1 MSEIHL
7 KKHQIDQKSSFRKWV
22 GFPARSPVPARGARG
37 TIVSA
42 TGSGKTIMAAASALE
57 CFPHGRILVT
67 VPTLDLLV
75 QTAQAWRTVGHRS
88 PMAAV
93 CSLENDP
100 VLNELG
106 VRTTT
111 NPIQLA
117 LWAGR
122 GPVIVFATY
131 ASLVDREDYAALQDQ
146 ERPYGPW
153 QNSGNGKTRK
163 KTRGPLEAALTGGER
178 LYGQQMAPFD
188 LAIVDE
194 AHGTAGDL
202 GRPWAAIHDNTRIP
216 ADFRLYLTATP
227 RILAAARPQKGA
239 DGQELEIASMADDPD
254 GTYGAWLA
262 ELGLSEA
269 IEREILAGFEI
280 DVLEIRDPSPV
291 LGESEEARRGRR
303 LALLQTALLE
313 HAAAYNLR
321 TVMTFHQKVEEAAAF
336 ADKLPETAAA
346 LYVNDA
352 SDDDLAAADKL
363 PKSSVNAR
371 FYELEAGRHV
381 PPDRVWSAWLCGDHL
396 VTERREVLRQFAGGI
411 DAADRRVHRAFLA
424 SVRVLGEGVDIT
436 GDRGVEAICFAD
448 TRGSQVEIVQNIGRA
463 LRLNKD
469 GSTKIARIIV
479 PVFLEPGED
488 PTDMVASA
496 SFRPLVAVLQGLRS
510 HDERLVEQ
518 LASRALT
525 SGQRKVHVRRD
536 ANGQIIGAGGEG
548 DGEDQEQDD
557 TDAAAESAL
566 LHFSS
571 PRDTAT
577 IAAFLRTRVYR
588 PESLVWLEGYQ
599 ALIRWRK
606 ENEITGLYAVPYDV
620 EAEVGVTK
628 DFPLGRW
635 VHQQRKA
642 LRAGELEERRKTL
655 LDAPEAGMVW
665 EPGEEAWE
673 TKLAALRSYRRAM
686 GHLAPRQDAVWGEGD
701 AMVPVG
707 QHAANL
713 RRKGGLGKDA
723 ERAAERAQQ
732 LAAIDEDW
740 NCPWPLDWQRHY
752 RVLADLVDADGVLPA
767 IQPGV
772 LFEGDDLGKW
782 LARQREASTW
792 AQLSAE
798 QQERLSQL
806 GVKPLEAPSPAPSA
820 KRAANGQSKAE
831 QAFHRGLAAL
841 TQWVEREG
849 AHRPAPRGHSEQI
862 AVDGEAEPVTV
873 KLGVWVSNTKSR
885 WDKLTPEQQA
895 ALAALG
901 VPWAKAAVPAPSGGP
916 APVRDA
922 PVQPAPSG
930 EQAQEYPDQGDPV
943 TAEERETSRGTA
955 RARRMNELMRKHTK
969 AELLRMAYA
978 GGLVNHNSPE
988 KWRKDE
994 IASTVVDTEF
1004 RTADRAAP
1012 ARPASATARP
1022 VPAQPL
1028 PLPQQ
1033 DHHDECDKSVYEGG
1047 TCTCDLIEQYGP
1059 PSERDDY

>member
-1 MSEIHL
+1 MSRIPL

-22 GFPARSPVPARGARG
+22 GFPARSSVPPQGARG

-57 CFPHGRILVT
+57 CFPEGRILVT

-75 QTAQAWRTVGHRS
+75 QTAQAWRAVGHRS
-88 PMAAV
+88 PMVAV

-117 LWAGR
+117 LWAGH

-131 ASLVDREDYAALQDQ
+131 ASLVDREDIDAPEGQ
-146 ERPYGPW
+146 
-153 QNSGNGKTRK
+153 RK
-163 KTRGPLEAALTGGER
+163 VRGPLEAALAGGER
-178 LYGQQMAPFD
+178 LYGQQMDGFS
-188 LAIVDE
+188 LAIIDE
-194 AHGTAGDL
+194 AHGTTGDL
-202 GRPWAAIHDNTRIP
+202 GRPWAAIHDNARIP

-227 RILAAARPQKGA
+227 RILASPQPQKGA
-239 DGQELEIASMADDPD
+239 DGQEAEIASMADDPD
-254 GTYGAWLA
+254 GTFGAWLPGA

-269 IEREILAGFEI
+269 IEREILAPFEI

-291 LGESEEARRGRR
+291 LGESEEAQRGRR

-336 ADKLPETAAA
+336 AEKLPETAAQ
-346 LYVNDA
+346 LYVTETDGETMVKAEKELPASSIDA
-352 SDDDLAAADKL
+352 E
-363 PKSSVNAR
+363 
-371 FYELEAGRHV
+371 FYGLEAGRHV
-381 PPDRVWSAWLCGDHL
+381 PPDRVWAAWLCGDHL
-396 VTERREVLRQFAGGI
+396 VSERREVLRQFANGI
-411 DAADRRVHRAFLA
+411 DANNRRVHRAFLA

-436 GDRGVEAICFAD
+436 GERGAEAICFAD

-463 LRLNKD
+463 LRLNRD

-479 PVFLEPGED
+479 PIFLEPGED

-518 LASRALT
+518 LASRALS
-525 SGQRKVHVRRD
+525 SGKRKVHVQRD
-536 ANGQIIGAGGEG
+536 EDGQIIGAGGEG
-548 DGEDQEQDD
+548 DGENQEQDG

-571 PRDTAT
+571 PRDAST

-599 ALIRWRK
+599 ALIRWRA
-606 ENEITGLYAVPYDV
+606 ENEITGLYAVPYDT
-620 EAEVGVTK
+620 ETQVGVTK

-642 LRAGELEERRKTL
+642 LRAGEMEPRRKEL

-673 TKLAALRSYRRAM
+673 SKLAALRSYRQAT
-686 GHLAPRQDAVWGEGD
+686 GHLAPRQDQVWGEGE

-707 QHAANL
+707 QHMANL

-723 ERAAERAQQ
+723 ERAAKRAEQ
-732 LAAIDEDW
+732 LAAIDPDW

-752 RVLADLVDADGVLPA
+752 RVLADLVDADGSLPE

-772 LFEGDDLGKW
+772 LMDGDDIGRW
-782 LARQREASTW
+782 LQRQSQPATW
-792 AQLSAE
+792 AQLSTE
-798 QQERLSQL
+798 QQERLSTL
-806 GVKPLEAPSPAPSA
+806 GVKPVQAPSPAPAAPRATKGPGKAQQAFQRAWRPSRSGSSG
-820 KRAANGQSKAE
+820 KEPTGLYRAA
-831 QAFHRGLAAL
+831 
-841 TQWVEREG
+841 
-849 AHRPAPRGHSEQI
+849 
-862 AVDGEAEPVTV
+862 TV
-873 KLGVWVSNTKSR
+873 NRSR
-885 WDKLTPEQQA
+885 
-895 ALAALG
+895 
-901 VPWAKAAVPAPSGGP
+901 S
-916 APVRDA
+916 
-922 PVQPAPSG
+922 
-930 EQAQEYPDQGDPV
+930 
-943 TAEERETSRGTA
+943 
-955 RARRMNELMRKHTK
+955 
-969 AELLRMAYA
+969 
-978 GGLVNHNSPE
+978 
-988 KWRKDE
+988 
-994 IASTVVDTEF
+994 
-1004 RTADRAAP
+1004 
-1012 ARPASATARP
+1012 TARP
-1022 VPAQPL
+1022 
-1028 PLPQQ
+1028 
-1033 DHHDECDKSVYEGG
+1033 S
-1047 TCTCDLIEQYGP
+1047 
-1059 PSERDDY
+1059 R

>member
-1 MSEIHL
+1 MLQLRE
-7 KKHQIDQKSSFRKWV
+7 HQIDQKSAFRKWV
-22 GFPARSPVPARGARG
+22 GFPARSSVPPQEARG

-42 TGSGKTIMAAASALE
+42 TGSGKTITAAASALE
-57 CFPHGRILVT
+57 CFPGGRILVT
-67 VPTLDLLV
+67 VPTLDLLA
-75 QTAQAWRTVGHRS
+75 QTAQAWRLVGHRA
-88 PMAAV
+88 PMVAV

-100 VLNELG
+100 VLGELG

-117 LWAGR
+117 LWAGH
-122 GPVIVFATY
+122 GPVVVLATY
-131 ASLVDREDYAALQDQ
+131 ASLVDREDIDAPAGQ
-146 ERPYGPW
+146 
-153 QNSGNGKTRK
+153 RK
-163 KTRGPLEAALTGGER
+163 VRGPLEAALAGGER
-178 LYGQQMAPFD
+178 LYGQQMAGFD

-227 RILAAARPQKGA
+227 RILAAARPQKAG
-239 DGQELEIASMADDPD
+239 GPEPEIASMADDPD

-269 IEREILAGFEI
+269 IERGILAGFEI

-291 LGESEEARRGRR
+291 LGESEEAQRGRR

-336 ADKLPETAAA
+336 AEKLPATAAE
-346 LYVNDA
+346 LYVTDA
-352 SDDDLAAADKL
+352 SDADLAAAEQL
-363 PKSSVNAR
+363 PKSSIEAE

-396 VTERREVLRQFAGGI
+396 VTERREVLRQFANGI
-411 DAADRRVHRAFLA
+411 DADNRRVHRAFLA

-436 GDRGVEAICFAD
+436 GERGVEAICFAD

-496 SFRPLVAVLQGLRS
+496 SFHPLVAVLQGLRS
-510 HDERLVEQ
+510 HDDRLVEQ
-518 LASRALT
+518 LASRAHT
-525 SGQRKVHVRRD
+525 HGQRKVHLRRD
-536 ANGQIIGAGGEG
+536 EDGRIVGAGGEG
-548 DGEDQEQDD
+548 EGPEDD

-571 PRDTAT
+571 PRDAAT

-599 ALIRWRK
+599 ALLRWRR
-606 ENEITGLYAVPYDV
+606 ENEIAGLYAVPYDV
-620 EAEVGVTK
+620 EVEVGVTK

-673 TKLAALRSYRRAM
+673 NKLAALRSYRKAT
-686 GHLAPRQDAVWGEGD
+686 GHLAPRQDAMWGED
-701 AMVPVG
+701 DEMVPIG
-707 QHAANL
+707 QYMANL
-713 RRKGGLGKDA
+713 RRKGSKNGLGKDPD
-723 ERAAERAQQ
+723 RAAERAAQ
-732 LAAIDEDW
+732 LTSIDKDW

-752 RVLADLVDADGVLPA
+752 RVLADLVDADGQLPDIA
-767 IQPGV
+767 PGV
-772 LFEGDDLGKW
+772 LWDGDDIGRW
-782 LARQREASTW
+782 LQQQKQPATW
-792 AQLSAE
+792 TRLLPE
-798 QQERLSQL
+798 QQKRLTTL
-806 GVKPLEAPSPAPSA
+806 GVQPDQAPPPAPAASRGA
-820 KRAANGQSKAE
+820 KGPSKTQ
-831 QAFHRGLAAL
+831 QAFQRGLAAL

-849 AHRPAPRGHSEQI
+849 ADRPVPRAH
-862 AVDGEAEPVTV
+862 GEEITVEGETEPVIV
-873 KLGVWVSNTKSR
+873 KLGVWVSNTKTR
-885 WDKLTPEQQA
+885 RHKLTADQ
-895 ALAALG
+895 LAALTQLG
-901 VPWAKAAVPAPSGGP
+901 VDWA
-916 APVRDA
+916 
-922 PVQPAPSG
+922 
-930 EQAQEYPDQGDPV
+930 
-943 TAEERETSRGTA
+943 
-955 RARRMNELMRKHTK
+955 
-969 AELLRMAYA
+969 
-978 GGLVNHNSPE
+978 
-988 KWRKDE
+988 
-994 IASTVVDTEF
+994 
-1004 RTADRAAP
+1004 
-1012 ARPASATARP
+1012 
-1022 VPAQPL
+1022 
-1028 PLPQQ
+1028 
-1033 DHHDECDKSVYEGG
+1033 
-1047 TCTCDLIEQYGP
+1047 
-1059 PSERDDY
+1059 

>member
-1 MSEIHL
+1 MSAIQLRE
-7 KKHQIDQKSSFRKWV
+7 HQVDQRSAFRRWV
-22 GFPARSPVPARGARG
+22 GFPARSSVPPQGARG

-42 TGSGKTIMAAASALE
+42 TGSGKTIMAAACALE
-57 CFPHGRILVT
+57 SFADGRILVT
-67 VPTLDLLV
+67 VPTLDLLA
-75 QTAQAWRTVGHRS
+75 QTAQAWRLVGHRA
-88 PMAAV
+88 PMVAV

-100 VLNELG
+100 VLKELG
-106 VRTTT
+106 VWTTT

-117 LWAGR
+117 LWAGS
-122 GPVIVFATY
+122 GPVVVFATY
-131 ASLVDREDYAALQDQ
+131 ASLVDREDPEDPTGQ
-146 ERPYGPW
+146 
-153 QNSGNGKTRK
+153 RK
-163 KTRGPLEAALTGGER
+163 VRGPLEAALAGGER

-188 LAIVDE
+188 LAIMDE

-202 GRPWAAIHDNTRIP
+202 GRPWAAIHDNARIP

-239 DGQELEIASMADDPD
+239 EGQEAEIASMADDSE

-269 IEREILAGFEI
+269 IERGILAGFEI

-291 LGESEEARRGRR
+291 LGESEEAQRGRR

-336 ADKLPETAAA
+336 AEKLPETAAE
-346 LYVNDA
+346 LYMNDA

-363 PKSSVNAR
+363 PKSSIDAE

-396 VTERREVLRQFAGGI
+396 VSERREVLRQFANGI
-411 DAADRRVHRAFLA
+411 DAAGRRVHRAFLA

-436 GDRGVEAICFAD
+436 GERGVEAVCFAD

-469 GSTKIARIIV
+469 GSTKVARIIV
-479 PVFLEPGED
+479 PVFLQPGED
-488 PTDMVASA
+488 PQDMVASA

-525 SGQRKVHVRRD
+525 SGKRKVHVRRD
-536 ANGQIIGAGGEG
+536 EDGQIVGVGGE
-548 DGEDQEQDD
+548 DREDD
-557 TDAAAESAL
+557 TQAAAEAAL

-571 PRDTAT
+571 PRDAAT

-599 ALIRWRK
+599 ALLRWRK

-620 EAEVGVTK
+620 EVEVGVTK

-655 LDAPEAGMVW
+655 LDAPEAGMIW

-673 TKLAALRSYRRAM
+673 NKLAALRSYRRAT
-686 GHLAPRQDAVWGEGD
+686 GHLAPRQDAVWDDPAGGGP
-701 AMVPVG
+701 VPIG
-707 QHAANL
+707 QHMANL
-713 RRKGGLGKDA
+713 RRKGGLGKDTKRA
-723 ERAAERAQQ
+723 EQRAKQ
-732 LAAIDEDW
+732 LADIDPDW
-740 NCPWPLDWQRHY
+740 DCPWPLDWQRHY
-752 RVLADLVDADGVLPA
+752 RVLVDLVDADGHLPDIA
-767 IQPGV
+767 PGV

-782 LARQREASTW
+782 LERQQNPGTW
-792 AQLSAE
+792 AQLSTE

-806 GVKPLEAPSPAPSA
+806 GVQPLEAPSPAPA
-820 KRAANGQSKAE
+820 ARRATKGPSKAH
-831 QAFHRGLAAL
+831 QAFQRGVQALAQYIA
-841 TQWVEREG
+841 REG
-849 AHRPAPRGHSEQI
+849 HHRVPRAHAEEI
-862 AVDGEAEPVTV
+862 AVEGEAASVVV

-885 WDKLTPEQQA
+885 RDKLAQDQ
-895 ALAALG
+895 LAALRELG
-901 VPWAKAAVPAPSGGP
+901 VEWA
-916 APVRDA
+916 
-922 PVQPAPSG
+922 
-930 EQAQEYPDQGDPV
+930 
-943 TAEERETSRGTA
+943 
-955 RARRMNELMRKHTK
+955 
-969 AELLRMAYA
+969 
-978 GGLVNHNSPE
+978 
-988 KWRKDE
+988 
-994 IASTVVDTEF
+994 
-1004 RTADRAAP
+1004 
-1012 ARPASATARP
+1012 
-1022 VPAQPL
+1022 
-1028 PLPQQ
+1028 
-1033 DHHDECDKSVYEGG
+1033 
-1047 TCTCDLIEQYGP
+1047 
-1059 PSERDDY
+1059 